1 MSCAAMLAVAA
12 FVMTTSI
19 TADAKSA
26 QRNEAQE
33 VLRAEKEQEAAG
45 LVCRQILGNIHC
57 D

>member
-1 MSCAAMLAVAA
+1 MLAVAA